1 MAGLD
6 LGKQVGPLPF
16 GGWIVVV
23 AGGLGIGYLINR
35 NMARNTASEEDS
47 STQLTESG
55 VGGGG
60 GPQFVY
66 TPPSSGTGDTV
77 PETNQSWG
85 VKVKNWL
92 IAQNHDPVVADNAVR
107 KYLAGLALSTPEK
120 GLISLALIQFG
131 APPDDIPVVDEPTPE
146 TPTGGVQLPA
156 VVYLHVNRA
165 TRRNDV
171 VWDDSS
177 DENDQADFFMV
188 VAKNLSNGKTIA
200 ANVPAIPGKQTY
212 SWNHPAY
219 PYTNT
224 AYTYEYTVTPYD
236 RGVAGTPA
244 KVTAKHIM

>member
-6 LGKQVGPLPF
+6 LGKQVGPLPL

-35 NMARNTASEEDS
+35 NMAANAATSEEN
-47 STQLTESG
+47 STAQLSESDVG
-55 VGGGG
+55 TGGG
-60 GPQFVY
+60 QFIY
-66 TPPSSGTGDTV
+66 TPPSTGSGDTQ

-85 VKVKNWL
+85 LKVKNWL
-92 IAQNHDPVVADNAVR
+92 IAQNNDPVVADNAVR
-107 KYLAGLALSTPEK
+107 KYLSGLPLSTVEK
-120 GLISLALIQFG
+120 ALISLALIQFG
-131 APPDDIPVVDEPTPE
+131 APPEDIPVVDQPAPE
-146 TPTGGVQLPA
+146 TPSEGVKLPA

-177 DENDQADFFMV
+177 DPEDQADYYLV
-188 VAKNLSNGKTIA
+188 VAKALETGKTIA
-200 ANVPAIPGKQTY
+200 ANVPAIPGVQTY
-212 SWNHPAY
+212 SWSHPAW
-219 PYTNT
+219 PYATM

-244 KVTAKHIM
+244 TVTAKHIM